1 MFDQRGTAMRR
12 LAALVLTSGLTITGL
27 SYAQPVNQSALVP
40 TTSVSVKDALTF
52 KDNTP
57 VKLQG
62 QVVKSLGDEK
72 YQFRDKTGVI
82 TVDID
87 DELWQGRPVS
97 PTTHITLI
105 GEVDIDYKPMKRVEI
120 EADQIQF

>member
-1 MFDQRGTAMRR
+1 MKRFAT
-12 LAALVLTSGLTITGL
+12 LVLASGLSIASF
-27 SYAQPVNQSALVP
+27 SYAQPVNQSALAP
-40 TTSVSVKDALTF
+40 TTIVSVKDALSY

-72 YQFRDKTGVI
+72 YQFRDRTGYI

-97 PTTHITLI
+97 PTTQLTLI
-105 GEVDIDYKPMKRVEI
+105 GEVDIDYKPTKRVEI
-120 EADQIQF
+120 DVDQIQF